1 MTGKFVGTQRY
12 IATPD
17 LEMAVNA
24 AEDATGRLNAQNTAF
39 ALHHLG
45 HGHAKEVYG
54 SIINPAGMHASVR
67 ATSKIGKT

>member
-1 MTGKFVGTQRY
+1 
-12 IATPD
+12 
-17 LEMAVNA
+17 MAVNA
-24 AEDATGRLNAQNTAF
+24 AEDAKGRLNAQSTAF

-54 SIINPAGMHASVR
+54 AIINPAGMHASVR